1 MRIGFDCAK
10 LVKGTSKSIGI
21 YNTARSVV
29 VRLAKQLPKEH
40 QLVVIGNGSNREDFA
55 AEGVEFHAVDLD
67 INSTKAILL
76 WETLRVNS
84 YIRKLKLDEI
94 VFPRGFT
101 SLFCPVRDVVIV
113 HDLIPF
119 YYDKHYP
126 GVLNRL
132 QNAYVM
138 LRMKS
143 SIRTADK
150 IITISDYSRKD
161 ILGIVPRAEKK
172 VHVILHGYET
182 HNRDIEKLSDAPEKY
197 FFGITSGLPHKN
209 AVGLLKAYARYCEL
223 TTEPYE
229 LVVAGLSDLSIA
241 EQKPEFSIPES
252 VKKRI
257 HCNKFMDDKRFY
269 SLFAHSRG
277 LVFLSLIEGFGLP
290 PLEAMELGV
299 PVICS
304 NAASLPEVVNG
315 AGIMVD
321 PENTDMAAEAMKR
334 ISEEPELSEEL
345 IFKGYENLKNF
356 SWEERIEEYIKVLT
370 EK

>member
-21 YNTARSVV
+21 YNTAKSVV
-29 VRLAKQLPKEH
+29 VRLAAQLPKEH
-40 QLVVIGNGSNREDFA
+40 QLVVIGNEDNRQDFDV
-55 AEGVEFHAVDLD
+55 EGVEFHPVNLD

-76 WETLRVNS
+76 WETVRVNS
-84 YIRKLKLDEI
+84 YIRRLKLDEI

-101 SLFCPVRDVVIV
+101 SFFCPVRDVVII

-126 GVLNRL
+126 GVLGRM

-150 IITISDYSRKD
+150 IITISEYSKKE
-161 ILGIVPRAEKK
+161 ILDIVPSADKK
-172 VHVILHGYET
+172 ISVILHGFES
-182 HNRDIEKLSDAPEKY
+182 HNIECNEPTDMPENY
-197 FFGITSGLPHKN
+197 FFGITSKLPHKN
-209 AVGLLKAYARYCEL
+209 AAGLLRAYAEYFAI
-223 TTEPYE
+223 TPSPYD
-229 LVVAGLSDLSIA
+229 LVLAGISDLSQVTF
-241 EQKPEFSIPES
+241 EPEYSIPEE
-252 VKKRI
+252 VRAHI
-257 HCNKFMDDKRFY
+257 HCNRFMDDARFY
-269 SLFAHSRG
+269 SLFRHSRG
-277 LVFLSLIEGFGLP
+277 LVFLSVIEGFGLP

-304 NAASLPEVVNG
+304 DRTSLPEVVRD

-321 PENTDMAAEAMKR
+321 PEKPADVAEAMKR
-334 ISEEPELSEEL
+334 LTLEPELAEEL
-345 IFKGYENLKNF
+345 KKKGYDNLKNF
-356 SWEERIEEYIKVLT
+356 SWEERIKEYVRVLT
-370 EK
+370 